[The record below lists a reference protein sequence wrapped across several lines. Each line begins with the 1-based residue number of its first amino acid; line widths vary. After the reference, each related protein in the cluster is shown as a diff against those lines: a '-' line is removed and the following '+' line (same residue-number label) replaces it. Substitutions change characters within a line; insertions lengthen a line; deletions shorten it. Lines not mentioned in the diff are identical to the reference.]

1 MVHNDLRDWIDDL
14 EERNDLKRI
23 TAEVNWDE
31 EIGAITRRY
40 QASLG
45 RRCYLRI
52 SKSIATLSAAD
63 CSPTARGLESGC
75 VACSVFQR
83 KPLTASWYR
92 SLRIASQ
99 NRLNPSSCAAVPLKR
114 ISSRATRWICSNS
127 RSQSGI
133 PTTVAVLS

>member
-23 TAEVNWDE
+23 TAEVNWTKRSARSR
-31 EIGAITRRY
+31 GRY

-45 RRCYLRI
+45 RRCYFENI
-52 SKSIATLSAAD
+52 KSIATLSAAD
-63 CSPTARGLESGC
+63 CSPTATGTRERVCRLLGVSG
-75 VACSVFQR
+75 

-99 NRLNPSSCAAVPLKR
+99 NRLNPHRAQR
-114 ISSRATRWICSNS
+114 SR
-127 RSQSGI
+127 
-133 PTTVAVLS
+133 